1 MQLRSFKA
9 GPHLKPS
16 TGRSTPKAHEKGEA
30 MRRNK
35 IHAADYD
42 YLIIG
47 AGPAGLQ
54 MGYYLQQSKKK
65 YLILEKGEGPGTFFK
80 RFPRHGTLI
89 SSNKVYT
96 GYDDHEINLRF
107 DWNSL

>member
-1 MQLRSFKA
+1 
-9 GPHLKPS
+9 
-16 TGRSTPKAHEKGEA
+16 

-35 IHAADYD
+35 IHAEDYD

-107 DWNSL
+107 DWNSLLSDNDQLLFKNYSETYFPSHS